1 MFQEKIIYS
10 RTKEIKLVEFVFKR
24 QTSGNKKASSE
35 CGSGDSCN
43 LHNVHFTSKT
53 GSDSKDQ
60 SWYLYLYFIFSCPWR
75 LASNSKAQTWQF
87 WCFMCFTCV
96 IKYLLF
102 FNSNIQG
109 WKMLFVYFSSFFS
122 LSHLYFVWQIS
133 TLLSLSHGFVCPT
146 FLPDPILECARHKI
160 TSSDISKLS
169 FGLILVVWFWHTSTL
184 FGYIVRLDVKWCNG
198 YTPLTLNNMCSCATL
213 PCNLNEIYLLYL
225 LTLND
230 ENAKHSYHSSHSTTL
245 SNGHP

>member
-1 MFQEKIIYS
+1 
-10 RTKEIKLVEFVFKR
+10 
-24 QTSGNKKASSE
+24 
-35 CGSGDSCN
+35 
-43 LHNVHFTSKT
+43 
-53 GSDSKDQ
+53 
-60 SWYLYLYFIFSCPWR
+60 
-75 LASNSKAQTWQF
+75 
-87 WCFMCFTCV
+87 
-96 IKYLLF
+96 
-102 FNSNIQG
+102 
-109 WKMLFVYFSSFFS
+109 MLFVYFSSFFS

-184 FGYIVRLDVKWCNG
+184 FSYIVRLDVKWCNG

-213 PCNLNEIYLLYL
+213 PCNLNEIYLFYL

-230 ENAKHSYHSSHSTTL
+230 ENAKHSHHSNHSTAL
-245 SNGHP
+245 SNMRSTLTIVLIVQLYQMVILSTLFSLTSLSAMNNVLISVIYFDFLAQHVCTFWPWSRAGSSWKQYSDIRS